1 MADPNMKSGD
11 LRKVR
16 QRAITKYRQEVGSVS
31 RKDRSIVIDDREW
44 EAIQA
49 GAISETQLK
58 KILNNTD
65 IDSLRERATP
75 RATKTLSKAQIN
87 RIKALSATHTLSQI
101 ADKLNISSTTVSK
114 YLKGVN

>member
-1 MADPNMKSGD
+1 MDINPPNGNND
-11 LRKVR
+11 DNINIW
-16 QRAITKYRQEVGSVS
+16 ATFNHEEIGSNS
-31 RKDRSIVIDDREW
+31 NHGAASTFLKDVIDDILTDLGLAASR
-44 EAIQA
+44 
-49 GAISETQLK
+49 TQ
-58 KILNNTD
+58 ILNNTD

-75 RATKTLSKAQIN
+75 RATKTLSKAQVN